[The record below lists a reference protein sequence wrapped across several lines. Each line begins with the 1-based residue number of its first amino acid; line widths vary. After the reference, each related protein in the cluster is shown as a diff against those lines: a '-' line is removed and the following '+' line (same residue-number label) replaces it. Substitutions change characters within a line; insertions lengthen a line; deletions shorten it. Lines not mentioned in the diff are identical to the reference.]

1 MFQGFTQETIG
12 FLLSIRFNNN
22 KEFFEEN
29 RALYEHSVKK
39 PLRDLAEDLAPCMI
53 AIDPQ
58 IDTRPAR
65 VCSRIR
71 RDTRFTRDKSPYRDY
86 IWLSWR
92 YAGEAR
98 AESFGMYWDASPEGM
113 SWGCGTYGEDK
124 PLMDAL
130 RERMRTR
137 PGELIEIINA
147 PGFRECFEFYGPE
160 FKRFVV
166 PEDVPEQLRFLY
178 RKKGFYVQCVER
190 EEDYPLLFT
199 PQLPERIAREFVT
212 LAPLYHYMR
221 QVRGEIRIG

>member
-1 MFQGFTQETIG
+1 MFQGFTDETIQ
-12 FLLSIRFNNN
+12 FLLSIRFENT
-22 KEFFEEN
+22 KQCFEQN
-29 RALYEHSVKK
+29 RALYERSVKQ
-39 PLRDLAEDLAPCMI
+39 PLRELAEALAPVMT
-53 AIDPQ
+53 ALDPQ
-58 IDTRPAR
+58 IDTRPGR

-86 IWLSWR
+86 VWLSWR

-98 AESFGMYWDASPEGM
+98 SESFGMYWDASPEGM

-137 PGELIEIINA
+137 PGELLHMLRDPA
-147 PGFRECFEFYGPE
+147 FEGRFDFYGPE
-160 FKRFVV
+160 FKRFVA
-166 PEDVPEQLRFLY
+166 PEDVPEALHFLY

-190 EEDYPLLFT
+190 PEDYPLLFSKD
-199 PQLPERIAREFVT
+199 LPDRLAEEFGR

-221 QVRGEIRIG
+221 QVREEIRIG